1 MFIFLLFYINF
12 NIRLLYMQSKILPSQ
27 LKNLNKFYKLLLTI
41 IIFSFILMLF
51 PNDEFTGLIDIEKEL
66 KGEKSLDKNIETN
79 NIHYTIINLFDR
91 FYFSL
96 ITAIGIGY
104 GDIVPKSTRLKILN
118 ALFIMT
124 IVYFTL
130 E

>member
-1 MFIFLLFYINF
+1 
-12 NIRLLYMQSKILPSQ
+12 MQSKILPSQ

-66 KGEKSLDKNIETN
+66 KGEKSLANINDTN

-104 GDIVPKSTRLKILN
+104 GDIVPKSTRLKLLN